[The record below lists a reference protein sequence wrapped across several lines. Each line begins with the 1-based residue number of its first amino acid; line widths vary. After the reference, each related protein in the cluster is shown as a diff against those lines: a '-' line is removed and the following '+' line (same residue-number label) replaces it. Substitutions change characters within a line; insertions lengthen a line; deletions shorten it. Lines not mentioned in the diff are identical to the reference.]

1 VFAQWFAARG
11 WSPRAHQLA
20 LLEKAAQD
28 RSALLIAP
36 TGAGKTLAGFLPTLV
51 ELSSPRARITPLFP
65 SPEGRAGPGERS
77 GGLHTLYISPLKA
90 LAVDIARNLE
100 TPVADMRLPIRIET
114 RTGDTPVSR
123 RQRQRRYPPDILL
136 TTPEQLALLLA
147 SDDAPFLFASLRRVV
162 LDELHA
168 LVTSK
173 RGDLLSL
180 GLARLWRIAPRLR
193 AIGLSATVADPQSL
207 ARFLV
212 PQNLSTPPAKRRG
225 GVGGGGTF
233 SEDSADVSS
242 VVAPHPRPL
251 HATQGRGGRR
261 EDAATSEG
269 GNSAAA
275 DIVVAGGAAAPIVEM
290 LDTRERLPWAG
301 HSARHALGEIYELI
315 RRNRTT
321 LVFVNTRS
329 QAEML
334 FQDLWRIND
343 EGLAIALHH
352 GSLDVGQ
359 RRKVEDAMAAGRLRG
374 VVCTS
379 SLDLGVDWGDVDL
392 VINIGAPKGSSRLM
406 QRIGRANHRIDE
418 ASRAVL
424 VPANRFEVLECRVA
438 IDAVADNAQDTP
450 PLRAGALDVLAQHVL
465 GCACGAPFFSD
476 ELYAE
481 VRTAAPYAELSRADF
496 DDIVDFVATGG
507 YALKSY
513 ERFARIKQDAQG
525 RWRVANP
532 KVRQSY
538 RLNVG
543 TIVEESMLKV
553 RLVRSRSGGAGSTGM
568 IARGGRMLGEIEEY
582 FIEGL
587 VLGDTFVFGGE
598 IVRYEALVE
607 DVVYVSRTND
617 VDARV
622 PSYMGGKFPLSTYLA
637 ERVRGL
643 LADAHAWRALPDQ
656 VREWL
661 SLQACFSRVPAAREM
676 VVETFPRA
684 DKHYLVC
691 YPFEGRLAHQ
701 TLGMLLTRRL
711 ERARARPLGF
721 VANEYALAVWALG
734 DMSAMIRQGRL
745 NLDALFDP
753 DMLGD
758 DLEAWLAESALM
770 KRTFRNCAIISGL
783 IPRRFTGEEKS
794 RRQVLFSTDLVYDVL
809 RRHQPDHVLL
819 RAARADAATGLLDIR
834 RLNDMLARIAGRITH
849 KELDR
854 VSPLAVPVMLEIG
867 REAVYGEASDELL
880 AEAAEE
886 LVREAT
892 GT

>member
-1 VFAQWFAARG
+1 M
-11 WSPRAHQLA
+11 
-20 LLEKAAQD
+20 
-28 RSALLIAP
+28 
-36 TGAGKTLAGFLPTLV
+36 
-51 ELSSPRARITPLFP
+51 
-65 SPEGRAGPGERS
+65 
-77 GGLHTLYISPLKA
+77 
-90 LAVDIARNLE
+90 N
-100 TPVADMRLPIRIET
+100 
-114 RTGDTPVSR
+114 
-123 RQRQRRYPPDILL
+123 
-136 TTPEQLALLLA
+136 
-147 SDDAPFLFASLRRVV
+147 DD
-162 LDELHA
+162 
-168 LVTSK
+168 
-173 RGDLLSL
+173 
-180 GLARLWRIAPRLR
+180 
-193 AIGLSATVADPQSL
+193 
-207 ARFLV
+207 
-212 PQNLSTPPAKRRG
+212 
-225 GVGGGGTF
+225 
-233 SEDSADVSS
+233 
-242 VVAPHPRPL
+242 
-251 HATQGRGGRR
+251 
-261 EDAATSEG
+261 
-269 GNSAAA
+269 
-275 DIVVAGGAAAPIVEM
+275 
-290 LDTRERLPWAG
+290 
-301 HSARHALGEIYELI
+301 
-315 RRNRTT
+315 
-321 LVFVNTRS
+321 
-329 QAEML
+329 
-334 FQDLWRIND
+334 
-343 EGLAIALHH
+343 GLAIALHH

-359 RRKVEDAMAAGRLRG
+359 RRKVEDAMAAGKLRG

-392 VINIGAPKGSSRLM
+392 VINVGAPKGASRLM

-438 IDAVADNAQDTP
+438 IDAVNENAQDTP
-450 PLRAGALDVLAQHVL
+450 PLRTGALDVLAQHVL
-465 GCACGAPFFSD
+465 GCACGEPFLAD
-476 ELYAE
+476 DLYAE
-481 VRTAAPYAELSRADF
+481 VRTSAPYSGLSRSDF
-496 DDIVDFVATGG
+496 DDVVEFVATGG

-525 RWRVANP
+525 RWRVTNP
-532 KVRQSY
+532 RVRQSY

-553 RLVRSRSGGAGSTGM
+553 KLVRSRRGGSGSTGAL
-568 IARGGRMLGEIEEY
+568 ARGGRMLGQIEEY

-587 VLGDTFVFGGE
+587 VIGDTFVFGGE

-607 DVVYVSRTND
+607 DEVYVSRAND

-637 ERVRGL
+637 ERVRLL
-643 LADAHAWRALPDQ
+643 LADKRAWNGLPDQ

-661 SLQACFSRVPAAREM
+661 SLQSYRSRVPGAREM

-721 VANEYALAVWALG
+721 VANEYALAVWGLG

-770 KRTFRNCAIISGL
+770 KRTFRTCAIISGL
-783 IPRRFTGEEKS
+783 IARRFTGEEKS

-809 RRHQPDHVLL
+809 RKHQPDHVLL

-834 RLNDMLARIAGRITH
+834 RLSDMLVRIGGRITH

-886 LVREAT
+886 LVKEAT
-892 GT
+892 G